1 MCRWRY
7 WPKGWWCPQHPWP
20 SAWARA
26 LWPSTSYYSI
36 EPTEELRALEDLKK
50 SLEVELTGITKR
62 IEELK
67 KVIQER
73 KQ

>member
-1 MCRWRY
+1 LWRWYY

-20 SAWARA
+20 PAWARWW
-26 LWPSTSYYSI
+26 WPSTLYYPI
-36 EPTEELRALEDLKK
+36 DPTEELKALEDLKK
-50 SLEVELTGITKR
+50 SLEADLAEIAKR

-67 KVIQER
+67 KTIQER